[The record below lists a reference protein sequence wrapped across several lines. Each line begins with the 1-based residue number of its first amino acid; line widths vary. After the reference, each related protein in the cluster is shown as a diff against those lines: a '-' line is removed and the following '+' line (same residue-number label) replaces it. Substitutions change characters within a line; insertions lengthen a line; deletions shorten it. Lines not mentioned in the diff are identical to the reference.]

1 MYLRELATTLRRRWY
16 LAIVGL
22 IGTAVL
28 CAATLSLYPAT
39 YQAEANIVL
48 LPPTS
53 TVEKGGNPYLQLGNL
68 SQVVDVMIRALN
80 SQSAVQQTVAIA
92 PTGTYEVAPDY
103 TTSGPIFVI
112 TAQDVTPEAT
122 LATLKAVSDKVA
134 PTLAGLQES
143 LAIAPPSQI
152 TSTVLTS
159 DGQPSTVR
167 KTQLRALI
175 VAAAVGLIF
184 SAMLIALID
193 SFLRRRNARRAISPS
208 VIAAPDSVD
217 ADADADA
224 DAEVEVE
231 GRFEGSTAVVSR
243 PRRLGLPSAGRAT
256 TDNKVLLG
264 SGPSADSRHR
274 R

>member
-16 LAIVGL
+16 LTIVGL
-22 IGTAVL
+22 IATAVL
-28 CAATLSLYPAT
+28 CAATLSLFPAT

-48 LPPTS
+48 LPPAS

-80 SQSAVQQTVAIA
+80 SQDAVQQAAVIA

-112 TAQDVTPEAT
+112 TAQDITPEAT

-159 DGQPSTVR
+159 DGHPRLSVR
-167 KTQLRALI
+167 R
-175 VAAAVGLIF
+175 
-184 SAMLIALID
+184 SY
-193 SFLRRRNARRAISPS
+193 
-208 VIAAPDSVD
+208 
-217 ADADADA
+217 
-224 DAEVEVE
+224 
-231 GRFEGSTAVVSR
+231 GRSSSR
-243 PRRLGLPSAGRAT
+243 PRWVCSVRRCS
-256 TDNKVLLG
+256 
-264 SGPSADSRHR
+264 SR
-274 R
+274 